1 MHIIHTFHTLS
12 QTVYRTYERDLYPVG
27 KGEDAEAQV
36 DEDAA
41 FAHEGQ
47 RPHRL
52 LHRDLGTKQAYQ
64 IKSKGKANRRKP
76 RYSSNWKIFKST

>member
-1 MHIIHTFHTLS
+1 MLL
-12 QTVYRTYERDLYPVG
+12 TYEWDLYPVG

-41 FAHEGQ
+41 LADEGQ

-52 LHRDLGTKQAYQ
+52 LHRDLGTKPANQT
-64 IKSKGKANRRKP
+64 KSKDKQTETP
-76 RYSSNWKIFKST
+76 VQQ